1 MEITITS
8 LGAKL
13 LSKLKTSPENYL
25 FINREGTIYLQ
36 DEYAWKKLK
45 ETTKSHGK
53 IKSWKLHEDNTI
65 TLFIFEHHKIL
76 ENETTSLSG

>member
-1 MEITITS
+1 MEIIITS
-8 LGAKL
+8 LETKL
-13 LSKLKTSPENYL
+13 LSRLKSNPGNYL

-36 DEYAWKKLK
+36 DEYAWRKLK
-45 ETTKSHGK
+45 ETTISHGK

-76 ENETTSLSG
+76 ENETN